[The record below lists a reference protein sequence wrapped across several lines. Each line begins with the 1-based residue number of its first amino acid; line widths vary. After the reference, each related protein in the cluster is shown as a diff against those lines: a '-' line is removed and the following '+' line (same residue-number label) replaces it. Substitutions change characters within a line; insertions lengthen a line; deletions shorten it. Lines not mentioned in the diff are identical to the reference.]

1 MSCKRKVESFSPIEI
16 KINCIDK
23 SSVCEIEKA
32 AISAVKQKLD
42 KLNIILKNLNVYCYE
57 NTLLVNDRYGI
68 SKDLKEIASAFGF
81 IFQAVECGLRG
92 KSYILQDSLIGL
104 ICSIQPSFSIAD
116 YANSQIT
123 PELISVIEKNKIQG
137 ITDAEITEILREIKE
152 KDHYSINGKQQVT
165 TVYYDGRIIEQKF
178 GEIVSD
184 EAKISAR
191 LNNYMTEAKSAVNK
205 TNENLRDGTVK
216 LLYSRARQ
224 MGYSVKE
231 ERVGTQVQLVL
242 VRCE

>member
-23 SSVCEIEKA
+23 SSVCEIENA

-68 SKDLKEIASAFGF
+68 SKDLEEIASAFGLN
-81 IFQAVECGLRG
+81 IQAVECGLRG
-92 KSYILQDSLIGL
+92 KSYIFQDTLIEL
-104 ICSIQPSFSIAD
+104 ISATDATFSIAE
-116 YANSQIT
+116 YANCQMT
-123 PELISVIEKNKIQG
+123 HELISVIEKNKIQG
-137 ITDAEITEILREIKE
+137 IPEADITEILKEIKE
-152 KDHYSINGKQQVT
+152 KGYYSVNGKQKVT
-165 TVYYDGRIIEQKF
+165 TVYYDGRIIEQNF
-178 GEIVSD
+178 GEVVSD